1 MTARSALLKNLDR
14 PVGVDNEDSSHDFD
28 SGIEKGI
35 GYPFLSRV
43 LKKSKDHVF
52 HPSLSQNLGGFLVP
66 VKGVGEIAIQVP
78 EDKSGQRLEKSP
90 FSSG

>member
-14 PVGVDNEDSSHDFD
+14 PVGVDNGDSSHDFD

-43 LKKSKDHVF
+43 LKKSNDHVF
-52 HPSLSQNLGGFLVP
+52 SPPLAKISVDFGFQSKELATDT
-66 VKGVGEIAIQVP
+66 GARG
-78 EDKSGQRLEKSP
+78 
-90 FSSG
+90 